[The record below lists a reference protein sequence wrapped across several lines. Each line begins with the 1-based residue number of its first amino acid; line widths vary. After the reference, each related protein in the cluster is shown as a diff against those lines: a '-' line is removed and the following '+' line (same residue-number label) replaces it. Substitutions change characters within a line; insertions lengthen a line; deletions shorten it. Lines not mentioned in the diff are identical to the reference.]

1 MADFLG
7 IKKNGV
13 TYDVKDVTARN
24 GLNDK
29 VDKVQGKGLST
40 NDYTDADAAIV
51 AGVTTALAGKVD
63 KVEGK
68 GLSANDYTDADKAI
82 VDGVTTA
89 LAGKVDTSSV
99 GANSGVAQLDA
110 TGKVPSSQLPSY
122 VDDVLEYAS
131 QSAFPAE
138 GETGKI
144 YVALD
149 TNKTYRWSG
158 TAYVEISESLA
169 LGETSSTA
177 YAGDKGKANAD
188 NITAIQGVIPS
199 TATASNKLA
208 TVADL
213 PDITGKADKVT
224 SATSGNF
231 AGLDANGN
239 LTDSGSKASD
249 FLTSSDISDKQN
261 KTLDTAITVDG
272 VQQTT
277 VEGALGAI
285 NTLSAGNKTDIGTI
299 NGLIP
304 SGATT
309 SNKLATASDVA
320 AKQDALTIDSDGY
333 LVV

>member
-110 TGKVPSSQLPSY
+110 TGKVPSSQLPS
-122 VDDVLEYAS
+122 
-131 QSAFPAE
+131 
-138 GETGKI
+138 
-144 YVALD
+144 
-149 TNKTYRWSG
+149 
-158 TAYVEISESLA
+158 
-169 LGETSSTA
+169 
-177 YAGDKGKANAD
+177 
-188 NITAIQGVIPS
+188 
-199 TATASNKLA
+199 
-208 TVADL
+208 
-213 PDITGKADKVT
+213 
-224 SATSGNF
+224 
-231 AGLDANGN
+231 
-239 LTDSGSKASD
+239 
-249 FLTSSDISDKQN
+249 
-261 KTLDTAITVDG
+261 
-272 VQQTT
+272 
-277 VEGALGAI
+277 
-285 NTLSAGNKTDIGTI
+285 
-299 NGLIP
+299 
-304 SGATT
+304 
-309 SNKLATASDVA
+309 
-320 AKQDALTIDSDGY
+320 
-333 LVV
+333 